1 MRKRSLYCV
10 CHCTPTEG
18 ITHIEARLLHDMI
31 NRQIHALFSLKD
43 CRWKFKRGLYMGD
56 ICSSSGHPWWA
67 MKVWC
72 LTMALITEKDYNDWI
87 WEWINTKY
95 VSITG
100 VLSEEE
106 CAILGRRIDNEWR
119 KLGYPE
125 RAYMEEV
132 ATVRYDNF
140 WYEKYD
146 YDRNESYEFEEVVR
160 EYEERQE
167 TDALFREGQGV
178 WQ

>member
-1 MRKRSLYCV
+1 
-10 CHCTPTEG
+10 
-18 ITHIEARLLHDMI
+18 
-31 NRQIHALFSLKD
+31 
-43 CRWKFKRGLYMGD
+43 
-56 ICSSSGHPWWA
+56 
-67 MKVWC
+67 
-72 LTMALITEKDYNDWI
+72 
-87 WEWINTKY
+87 
-95 VSITG
+95 
-100 VLSEEE
+100 
-106 CAILGRRIDNEWR
+106 
-119 KLGYPE
+119 
-125 RAYMEEV
+125 MEEV